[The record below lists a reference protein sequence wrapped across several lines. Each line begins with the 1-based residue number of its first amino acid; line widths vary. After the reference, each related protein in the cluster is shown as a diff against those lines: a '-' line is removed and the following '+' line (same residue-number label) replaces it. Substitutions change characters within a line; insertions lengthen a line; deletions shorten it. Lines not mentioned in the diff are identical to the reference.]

1 MMRKKQETSSRAL
14 ILRILM
20 ILYIL
25 AVGFLCFNNFKDLP
39 EAPKYLFGIPA
50 DKIAHFC
57 MFFPFPLLGFFSF
70 DHQRWSKIET
80 VGNVIS
86 LIAWGCIFAGLTEI
100 VQGMLPYRSQ
110 DIKDFRADVLA
121 IAISSL
127 FVLLIDL
134 YLVKHPRRR

>member
-1 MMRKKQETSSRAL
+1 MKKKEETSTRAL
-14 ILRILM
+14 VSRILM

-39 EAPKYLFGIPA
+39 EAPKYLFGIPM

-70 DHQRWSKIET
+70 DHLRWSAVET
-80 VGNVIS
+80 IGHVIS

-100 VQGMLPYRSQ
+100 IQGMLPYRSQ
-110 DIKDFRADVLA
+110 DINDFKADVLA
-121 IAISSL
+121 IAVSSTI
-127 FVLLIDL
+127 VLLIDL
-134 YLVKHPRRR
+134 FLVKHPRRR